1 MANIIP
7 GTWTQVCLVT
17 IWDGTTFMSLSAKLL
32 PSELVN
38 LGDRPVE
45 YEPNL
50 AGGRNDILN
59 PEEDTVITFEGR
71 FIGIGD
77 TDSTT
82 PSGLAAIFY
91 DGTDISAPFSVDN
104 YLAQAQRKSYN
115 LWFLWSDDSTV
126 AAATGAIVS
135 GANALRIR
143 CVAARFIS
151 CKPNFSENKL
161 KWTCMFRV
169 PARTVSGAK
178 TITAEEAD
186 GTASMAALGTLTST

>member
-7 GTWTQVCLVT
+7 GAWTQVCLVS
-17 IWDGTTFMSLSAKLL
+17 IYDGTTVMNLSARFL
-32 PSELVN
+32 PAELIN

-59 PEEDTVITFEGR
+59 PEEDTVITFEAR

-77 TDSTT
+77 ADDTS
-82 PSGLAAIFY
+82 PSGLVNIFY
-91 DGTDISAPFSVDN
+91 DGTVVSAPFSVDN
-104 YLAQAQRKSYN
+104 YLASAQRKSFN

-126 AAATGAIVS
+126 SAATGAIVS
-135 GANALRIR
+135 GANALRCR
-143 CVAARFIS
+143 CVAARFVS

-161 KWTCMFRV
+161 KWTLMFRV

-178 TITAEEAD
+178 TITWEEAD
-186 GTASMAALGTLTST
+186 GTASMASLTTLAST